1 MFLSR
6 QWTALFRSDTGSAVL
21 AGVINVA
28 LATLI
33 TLSVLA
39 LGMAGYYTLVIRDLA
54 IDAATDLATYGAPSQ
69 REYLLK
75 RLRTSLPELASFE
88 VAESKGSTYAAI
100 SVQFGLPGLGLLG
113 VGNGRIDV
121 QAATERL

>member
-6 QWTALFRSDTGSAVL
+6 QWTELFRSDSGSALL
-21 AGVINVA
+21 AGLINIA

-69 REYLLK
+69 RDYLLK
-75 RLRTSLPELASFE
+75 RLRTSVPELASFE
-88 VAESKGSTYAAI
+88 VSESKGSNYAQV
-100 SVQFGLPGLGLLG
+100 SVKFGLPGLGLLG
-113 VGNGRIDV
+113 VGNGQLDV

>member
-1 MFLSR
+1 M
-6 QWTALFRSDTGSAVL
+6 FRSDAGSAIL
-21 AGVINVA
+21 AGLINIA

-39 LGMAGYYTLVIRDLA
+39 LGMAGYYTLVIRNLA

-69 REYLLK
+69 QEYLLK

-88 VAESKGSTYAAI
+88 VAESKGSNYAQV
-100 SVQFGLPGLGLLG
+100 SVKFGLPGLGLLG
-113 VGNGRIDV
+113 VGNGQLDV
-121 QAATERL
+121 QATTERL